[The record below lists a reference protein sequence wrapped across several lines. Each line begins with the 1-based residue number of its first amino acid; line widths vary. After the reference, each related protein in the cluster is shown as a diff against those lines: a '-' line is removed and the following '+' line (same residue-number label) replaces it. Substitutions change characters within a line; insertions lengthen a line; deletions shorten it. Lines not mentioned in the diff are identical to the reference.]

1 MKTKHPLP
9 NMNVIDIEKE
19 KAIIAAAQA
28 KLKEHEEAVK
38 EFENNQARVVNA
50 KKDLQRRQDEGK
62 TQVEHTEAY
71 FKQIQKASTKFT
83 IKYDSKELDLS
94 PMSYSSNYEDRENI
108 VEVKGDIT
116 SASIVFNDDP
126 KVCINVREHFTS
138 TNSWRSRSQ
147 GYKMYTNGLGY
158 KQDNKAYKNAKTI
171 IQQIQDH
178 YDTKIS
184 AKNEADVIASMIKD
198 TDWDAVYP
206 GAKVHEETIYV
217 GKWRGRNYDKYHSHH
232 RGICLTLVNG
242 ITIVM
247 RPYAYDQSW
256 SIQSIKYPTPTTP
269 TGSTKEILG
278 ALNNM
283 KF

>member
-1 MKTKHPLP
+1 MSTKTTPT
-9 NMNVIDIEKE
+9 MNVIDIEKE

-28 KLKEHEEAVK
+28 KLKEHEQAIKDAEY
-38 EFENNQARVVNA
+38 NQERIANA

-62 TQVEHTEAY
+62 TQVDHTEVY
-71 FKQIQKASTKFT
+71 YKQIQKASTKFT
-83 IKYDSKELDLS
+83 IKYDTKECDCS
-94 PMSYSSNYEDRENI
+94 PMSYNDNYEDRVQI
-108 VEVKGDIT
+108 AEVKGDIT
-116 SASIVFNDDP
+116 RAYIVFNDDP
-126 KVCINVREHFTS
+126 NVRIEVREHYVS
-138 TNSWRSRSQ
+138 SRWSSRSR

-158 KQDNKAYKNAKTI
+158 KQDNKAYKNVKTI

-178 YDTKIS
+178 YDSKVS

-198 TDWDAVYP
+198 TDWNAVYP
-206 GAKVHEETIYV
+206 GAKVAEETIYV
-217 GKWRGRNYDKYHSHH
+217 GKWRGRHYDRFHSHH
-232 RGICLTLVNG
+232 RGICLTLANG

-247 RPYAYDQSW
+247 RPYAYDKSW

>member
-1 MKTKHPLP
+1 MSTKTTPT
-9 NMNVIDIEKE
+9 MNVIDIEKE

-28 KLKEHEEAVK
+28 KLKEHEQAIKDAEY
-38 EFENNQARVVNA
+38 NQERIANA

-62 TQVEHTEAY
+62 TQVDHTEAY
-71 FKQIQKASTKFT
+71 YKQIQKASTKFT
-83 IKYDSKELDLS
+83 IKYDTKECDCS
-94 PMSYSSNYEDRENI
+94 PMSYSDNYEDRVQI
-108 VEVKGDIT
+108 AEVKGDIT
-116 SASIVFNDDP
+116 RAYIVFNDDP
-126 KVCINVREHFTS
+126 NVRIEVREHYVS
-138 TNSWRSRSQ
+138 SRWSSRSR

-158 KQDNKAYKNAKTI
+158 KQDNKAYKNVKTI

-178 YDTKIS
+178 YDSKVS

-198 TDWDAVYP
+198 TDWNAVYP
-206 GAKVHEETIYV
+206 GAKVAEETIYV
-217 GKWRGRNYDKYHSHH
+217 GKWRGRHYDRFHSHH
-232 RGICLTLVNG
+232 RGVCLTLANG

-247 RPYAYDQSW
+247 RPYAYDKSW

-269 TGSTKEILG
+269 TGSTKEVLG